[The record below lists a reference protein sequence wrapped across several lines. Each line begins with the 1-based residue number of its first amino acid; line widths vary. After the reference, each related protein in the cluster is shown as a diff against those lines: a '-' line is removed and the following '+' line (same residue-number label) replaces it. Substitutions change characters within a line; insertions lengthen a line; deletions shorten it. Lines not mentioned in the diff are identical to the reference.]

1 MLKEQEAVKMEFVM
15 VMFWA
20 ILCMALSCFVG
31 DMLGRIIAP
40 PINAWVKRQTETEE
54 EKEAPML

>member
-1 MLKEQEAVKMEFVM
+1 MEFVV

-20 ILCMALSCFVG
+20 ILCMALSCLVG
-31 DMLGRIIAP
+31 DILGRIIAP
-40 PINAWVKRQTETEE
+40 PINAWVERQMKLEE

>member
-1 MLKEQEAVKMEFVM
+1 MEFVV

-31 DMLGRIIAP
+31 DILGRIIAP
-40 PINAWVKRQTETEE
+40 PINAWVERQMEIEE
-54 EKEAPML
+54 EKEQAKVEAKVS